1 MLRLRNICKSYK
13 IGKED
18 KVILDNINIDFKDR
32 ELVFILGPSGCGK
45 STLLNIISG
54 NLRSDS
60 GEILLG
66 DKDICK
72 FSDSEL
78 DGYRNSMIGN
88 IFQDY
93 NLIEYMSVIDDVMIA
108 STFKIDKF
116 RINTLLKQIGLQDKK
131 KMIVNKLSGG
141 EKQRVAIL
149 RALVND
155 SKIII
160 ADEPTGALD
169 SENSLKIMEILKKL
183 SKNRLVIVV
192 SHDNELAGKYADR
205 IIKMNDGK
213 VVYLP
218 QISNEEITFRMGKRI
233 RLDSIFKIVFNNLWM
248 KKGRT
253 ILTSLAMS
261 FGIIGML
268 VVLCLSNNFN
278 REIDMLEK
286 DIVGVFP
293 IKVSN
298 GEIYKDNEIVVE
310 SNDKIIIKD
319 DEVYK
324 NEIDVSYMKY
334 LEGIKEIKYMTYGY
348 DISMPIIS
356 DRYKKIDFLY
366 FEMIPSS
373 GYIIDNYDLLYGDVP
388 RNKGEILL
396 KIDSNNN
403 VDRELMEAF
412 LIDDDIE
419 YKEIVGRKMKVIL
432 NDEYYLLDGG
442 RYVESYDYEEMYI
455 NGGIEITIVGVIRE
469 KDIIMDNSGFLYGS
483 GLIYDVMDKNRDS
496 EIVRKQLD
504 IDVSVLGNGYDKKD
518 MLNYLGYNSIP
529 NSIDIYTS
537 NLDDK
542 REVIRLL
549 DKYNSENKNV
559 IYVDMMADTI
569 MIVKDFVNII
579 SIVMIIFSLVSVLVS
594 SLMIGIFSNM
604 KILERRKEIGI
615 LRSIGARKGD
625 IVRLFNIENMIIAI
639 FSVLVSVGLLLVLKK
654 PLNMIIFNMT
664 GLDEMFEINIMVVL
678 IVFIF
683 NIFIVRLAGI
693 IPIRR
698 ASRMDITKCIYG
710 R

>member
-615 LRSIGARKGD
+615 LRSIGARKGY

-664 GLDEMFEINIMVVL
+664 GLDEMFEINIMLVL
-678 IVFIF
+678 IVLIF